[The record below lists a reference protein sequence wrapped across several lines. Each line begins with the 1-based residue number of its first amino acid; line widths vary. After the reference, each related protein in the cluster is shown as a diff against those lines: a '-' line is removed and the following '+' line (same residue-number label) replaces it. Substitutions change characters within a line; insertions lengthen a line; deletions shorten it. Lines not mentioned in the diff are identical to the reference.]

1 MIAQM
6 ADRCYLEKCRDRLYP
21 EFVLGG
27 VAISR
32 ADDGSLKVLYGSGL
46 DILRRTPDF
55 VAETMRTRLDG
66 EFAGAYRYIEALYGG
81 RTPYLEAIEASLAYL
96 AKVIET
102 QRWHLLRRE
111 PPVFTW
117 EKNPLQNMR
126 TMVINHL
133 RGLVTS
139 G

>member
-1 MIAQM
+1 MRTSA
-6 ADRCYLEKCRDRLYP
+6 
-21 EFVLGG
+21 
-27 VAISR
+27 
-32 ADDGSLKVLYGSGL
+32 KVL
-46 DILRRTPDF
+46 
-55 VAETMRTRLDG
+55 
-66 EFAGAYRYIEALYGG
+66 
-81 RTPYLEAIEASLAYL
+81 
-96 AKVIET
+96 ET

-133 RGLVTS
+133 RGLVTP